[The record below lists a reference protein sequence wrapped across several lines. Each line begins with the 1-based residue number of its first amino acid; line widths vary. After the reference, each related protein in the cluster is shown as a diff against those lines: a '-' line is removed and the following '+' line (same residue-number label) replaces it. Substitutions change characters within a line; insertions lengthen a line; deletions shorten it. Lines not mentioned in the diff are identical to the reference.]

1 VVAIVF
7 QTNKDT
13 GITYAYESIS
23 YWDKEKQQSRARRK
37 LIGRVDQETGKIVP
51 TRKALPSAEADSP
64 QKRGPKTTDVCTR
77 IFYGST
83 YLLNAIGDKMGITR
97 DLKTCFPD
105 TYKSILSL
113 AYYMIL
119 EEGSPLYRFPKWAS
133 LHHHPYGKEISSQRS
148 SELFQSISE
157 EDKQHFFRLQGKR
170 RCETEYLAYD
180 TTSISS
186 YSNTL
191 KKVKY
196 GKNKEHD
203 PLPQI
208 NLALIFGEQ
217 SMLPVCYRLLPGNIA
232 DVKTIENLL
241 KELDFLDIQKLNL
254 VMDRGFYSESNINE
268 LFKNHHKF
276 LIGAKLS
283 LNLVKAHLD
292 KSRGVMV
299 TRSHYS
305 SKFSIYYETIMTK
318 WTYTE
323 LKKRSGEVIKE
334 NRRIYLHLYYN
345 DARAAEER
353 EAFNRMLD
361 ELEYELVNKKRK
373 PEHEKA
379 YRKYFITHET
389 PVRGISIE
397 PKQDSIDEAEKNFGY
412 FALLTNG
419 INNPLYALEVYRSKD
434 LIEKAFGNLKER
446 LNMRRNYVSSEES
459 LEGKVFVQF
468 IALIYLSYI
477 QKTMSDHNLFKKF
490 TIQSLLDELDVIEK
504 YDVPGRQS
512 RISELTGKQKEIY
525 KWLGVEFPT

>member
-1 VVAIVF
+1 MATIVF
-7 QTNKDT
+7 QTNKET
-13 GITYAYESIS
+13 GITYAYESVS
-23 YWDKEKQQSRARRK
+23 YWDKEKQQSRAKRK
-37 LIGRVDQETGKIVP
+37 LIGKVDLETGEIVP
-51 TRKALPSAEADSP
+51 TRKSRPSEETDSP
-64 QKRGPKTTDVCTR
+64 KRRGSKTADVCTR
-77 IFYGST
+77 TFYGAT
-83 YLLNAIGDKMGITR
+83 YLLNAIGDKIGITR

-105 TYKSILSL
+105 TYKPILSL

-119 EEGSPLYRFPKWAS
+119 EEGSPLYRFSKWAS
-133 LHHHPYGKEISSQRS
+133 LHHHPYGREITSQRS

-157 EDKQHFFRLQGKR
+157 EDKQHFFRRQGKR
-170 RCETEYLAYD
+170 RSEKEYLAYD

-186 YSNTL
+186 FSKTL
-191 KKVKY
+191 RKVKY

-208 NLALIFGEQ
+208 NLALLFGEQ

-241 KELDFLDIQKLNL
+241 RELDYLDIQKLNL

-305 SKFSIYYETIMTK
+305 SKYSIYYDTIMTH
-318 WTYTE
+318 WNYTE
-323 LKKRSGEVIKE
+323 LKKRSGEVMKE
-334 NRRIYLHLYYN
+334 KRRIYLHLYYN
-345 DARAAEER
+345 DARAAEDR

-361 ELEYELVNKKRK
+361 VLEYELVNKKRK

-379 YRKYFITHET
+379 YRNYFITHET
-389 PVRGISIE
+389 PIRGISIE
-397 PKQDSIDEAEKNFGY
+397 SKQDSIDEAEKNFGY

-419 INNPLYALEVYRSKD
+419 INDPLYALEVYRSKD

-459 LEGKVFVQF
+459 LEGKVFIQF

-477 QKTMSDHNLFKKF
+477 QKAMRDHNLFKKF

-504 YDVPGRQS
+504 YDVPGRRG
-512 RISELTGKQKEIY
+512 RISELTGKQKELY
-525 KWLGVEFPT
+525 QCLGVEFPT

>member
-1 VVAIVF
+1 
-7 QTNKDT
+7 
-13 GITYAYESIS
+13 
-23 YWDKEKQQSRARRK
+23 
-37 LIGRVDQETGKIVP
+37 
-51 TRKALPSAEADSP
+51 
-64 QKRGPKTTDVCTR
+64 
-77 IFYGST
+77 
-83 YLLNAIGDKMGITR
+83 
-97 DLKTCFPD
+97 
-105 TYKSILSL
+105 
-113 AYYMIL
+113 
-119 EEGSPLYRFPKWAS
+119 
-133 LHHHPYGKEISSQRS
+133 
-148 SELFQSISE
+148 
-157 EDKQHFFRLQGKR
+157 
-170 RCETEYLAYD
+170 
-180 TTSISS
+180 
-186 YSNTL
+186 
-191 KKVKY
+191 VKY

-208 NLALIFGEQ
+208 NLALLFGDQ

-292 KSRGVMV
+292 KSRGV
-299 TRSHYS
+299 
-305 SKFSIYYETIMTK
+305 
-318 WTYTE
+318 
-323 LKKRSGEVIKE
+323 
-334 NRRIYLHLYYN
+334 HLYYN

-379 YRKYFITHET
+379 YRNYFITHET
-389 PVRGISIE
+389 PIRGISIE
-397 PKQDSIDEAEKNFGY
+397 SKQDSIDEAEKNFGY

-419 INNPLYALEVYRSKD
+419 INDPLYALEVYRSKD

-446 LNMRRNYVSSEES
+446 LNMRRNYVSSEEG

-477 QKTMSDHNLFKKF
+477 KKATSDHNLFKKF
-490 TIQSLLDELDVIEK
+490 TMQSLLDELDVIEK
-504 YDVPGRQS
+504 YDVPGRQG

-525 KWLGVEFPT
+525 QYLGVEIPT

>member
-1 VVAIVF
+1 MCIRDRYNSVTSSRGDLVAAIVF

-13 GITYAYESIS
+13 GITYAYESVS
-23 YWDKEKQQSRARRK
+23 YWDKDKQQSRARRK
-37 LIGRVDQETGKIVP
+37 LIGKVDRETGEIVP
-51 TRKALPSAEADSP
+51 TRKSLPSDPESP
-64 QKRGPKTTDVCTR
+64 RKRGPKTTDVCTR
-77 IFYGST
+77 SFYGAT

-105 TYKSILSL
+105 TYNPILSL

-119 EEGSPLYRFPKWAS
+119 EEGSPLYRFPKWAY

-157 EDKQHFFRLQGKR
+157 EDKQHFFRRQGKR

-191 KKVKY
+191 RKVKY
-196 GKNKEHD
+196 GRNKEHD

-208 NLALIFGEQ
+208 NLALLFGEK

-232 DVKTIENLL
+232 DVKTIENLV
-241 KELDFLDIQKLNL
+241 KELDFLDIKKLNL
-254 VMDRGFYSESNINE
+254 VMDRGFYSEANINE

-283 LNLVKAHLD
+283 LNLVKTHLD
-292 KSRGVMV
+292 KSRGIMV

-305 SKFSIYYETIMTK
+305 PKFSIYYDTIMTH
-318 WTYTE
+318 WNYSE
-323 LKKRSGEVIKE
+323 LKKRSGEVMKE
-334 NRRIYLHLYYN
+334 KRRIYLHLYYN
-345 DARAAEER
+345 DARAAENR

-379 YRKYFITHET
+379 YQNYFITHET
-389 PVRGISIE
+389 PIRGISIE
-397 PKQDSIDEAEKNFGY
+397 AKQDAIDEAEKNFGY
-412 FALLTNG
+412 FSLLTNG
-419 INNPLYALEVYRSKD
+419 INDPLYALEVYRSKD
-434 LIEKAFGNLKER
+434 LVEKAL
-446 LNMRRNYVSSEES
+446 
-459 LEGKVFVQF
+459 
-468 IALIYLSYI
+468 
-477 QKTMSDHNLFKKF
+477 SDHNLFKKF
-490 TIQSLLDELDVIEK
+490 TMQSLLDELDVIEK

-512 RISELTGKQKEIY
+512 RISELTGKQKELY
-525 KWLGVEFPT
+525 KCLGVESPT